1 MTIVTQKQL
10 AEYIKTYVNTLL
22 GELGKLSKE
31 KQSLFEIQNEQPM
44 RHIGFI
50 SEKHGTAVAF
60 LRSDKESIE
69 IRKIADRIESIFPK
83 DPNTGDTLLQIEVG
97 PHITFTPD
105 YKFDANLAL
114 EKTHF
119 LQRKKE
125 RAILSKGLKLS
136 VDEDSTYIIEDR
148 LILKGS
154 NNPEKW
160 SKEVASN
167 DAFYEIIRTLIN
179 KERKGIVPQEPLA
192 YLANKIKLFETMIK
206 SPGIAE
212 KKLQKYFEANP
223 EFLHFGCFYKNIY
236 PQILLKGTKGDLK
249 PDFFLERVADGYSDI
264 LDIKLP
270 DKKLIVGKPTRI
282 KYSSHVESSIA
293 QVDEYREF
301 FDNPKNSERIEQKY
315 GIKVYK
321 PKIFVLIGIDEYP
334 QGRIK
339 INSRYSSK
347 IEIITYDHILK
358 YMEQFLESLQKYA
371 PFATTHNSG

>member
-1 MTIVTQKQL
+1 MTIVTHKQL
-10 AEYIKTYVNTLL
+10 AEYIETYVNTLL

-44 RHIGFI
+44 RHIGFV
-50 SEKHGTAVAF
+50 SEKHGVAVAF
-60 LRSDKESIE
+60 LPSDKKSIE
-69 IRKIADRIESIFPK
+69 IRKIADQIESIFPK
-83 DPNTGDTLLQIEVG
+83 NPITGDTFLQIDVG
-97 PHITFTPD
+97 PHITFTSV
-105 YKFDANLAL
+105 YKCDANLAF
-114 EKTHF
+114 KKAHF
-119 LQRKKE
+119 LQHKKE
-125 RAILSKGLKLS
+125 LAILSKGLKLS

-154 NNPEKW
+154 NSPEKW
-160 SKEVASN
+160 SHDVAIK
-167 DAFYEIIRTLIN
+167 DAFNEIIRTLIN
-179 KERKGIVPQEPLA
+179 KGQKGFIPPEPLTD
-192 YLANKIKLFETMIK
+192 LANKIETFKTMIK

-212 KKLQKYFEANP
+212 KKLQKYFEENP
-223 EFLHFGCFYKNIY
+223 EFLHFGIIYKEIH
-236 PQILLKGTKGDLK
+236 PHILLKRSNGDLI

-282 KYSSHVESSIA
+282 KFSSHVESSIA

-301 FDNPKNSERIEQKY
+301 FDDSKNRKQIEQKY
-315 GIKVYK
+315 GIKIYK
-321 PKIFVLIGIDEYP
+321 PKVFVFIGIDENP
-334 QGRIK
+334 LELIK

-371 PFATTHNSG
+371 RFATGHNRG